1 MSLRVRGA
9 VLSDDAVVSIVRG
22 AVATVEGARLDRPSR
37 IARVLPGRRG
47 PSSGA
52 STATA
57 SASTW
62 TWPSVYGR
70 PLPGTAERRARQRGR
85 RRSAR

>member
-22 AVATVEGARLDRPSR
+22 AVATVEGARLDRPAGSP
-37 IARVLPGRRG
+37 ACCPAGAG

-52 STATA
+52 WTARH
-57 SASTW
+57 
-62 TWPSVYGR
+62 P
-70 PLPGTAERRARQRGR
+70 PPGARQQYVVE
-85 RRSAR
+85 A